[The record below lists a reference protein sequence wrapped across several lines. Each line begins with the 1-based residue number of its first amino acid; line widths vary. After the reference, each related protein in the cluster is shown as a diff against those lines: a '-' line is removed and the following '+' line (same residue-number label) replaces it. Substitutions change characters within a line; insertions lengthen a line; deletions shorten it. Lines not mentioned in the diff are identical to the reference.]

1 MYKVRSRAWRVA
13 GVVALVLV
21 VAFVAAQAVGAGTT
35 APLPSIRTLLTR
47 IAGDSHATRLAVTN
61 NQTGLVE
68 IKREVRAIEAATGGL
83 EVSAQVEEGYCG
95 TGGVQCG
102 APGDTFAP
110 ASSAN
115 SNPVRVV
122 LLVAQNGAP
131 VTGLAA
137 SSFDF
142 ADGIVPAGGSAV
154 AVCTAGDPTCGPS
167 SSLSDAGS
175 GLYVAF
181 LRKATAG
188 NWKAGSYFGR
198 FTVTDAAGHKGSVL
212 IRLTIP

>member
-1 MYKVRSRAWRVA
+1 MFKLRSRAWRVA
-13 GVVALVLV
+13 GVAALVMV
-21 VAFVAAQAVGAGTT
+21 VAFVAAQAVGAGT
-35 APLPSIRTLLTR
+35 AAVPSIRTLVTR
-47 IAGDSHATRLAVTN
+47 IAGDSRATRLAVTN
-61 NQTGLVE
+61 SQTGLVE
-68 IKREVRAIEAATGGL
+68 IKREVRAIEAATGAL

-95 TGGVQCG
+95 TVGVQCS

-137 SSFDF
+137 TSFDF
-142 ADGIVPAGGSAV
+142 ADGIVPAGGSAT

-181 LRKATAG
+181 LRKVTAG

-198 FTVTDAAGHKGSVL
+198 FTVTDASGHKGSVL